1 MKIPCESRDFLF
13 YCPARMKKPILVM
26 VEFYLLKDDMILNY
40 ILLKQLKK
48 VFMLKEFWG
57 TLLA

>member
-1 MKIPCESRDFLF
+1 
-13 YCPARMKKPILVM
+13 M